1 MQHYVVDHVAF
12 VFGVIEAERTAEIFG
27 AFLRD
32 RRMPSFHVH
41 SKSRFKAGVKG
52 AVFAFEKLLPTVL
65 VPVMAPDALDVA
77 RGEFTEFAVKNSFCL
92 LFRASSSPRRRHRAN
107 AALVSCQGG

>member
-1 MQHYVVDHVAF
+1 VVDHVAF

-41 SKSRFKAGVKG
+41 SKSRSKREETETMTVTEMSSPAARPSQVALLLDKHKL
-52 AVFAFEKLLPTVL
+52 KLLSVIFADCMLLGHQGTERGDTEATTQNL
-65 VPVMAPDALDVA
+65 CHSA
-77 RGEFTEFAVKNSFCL
+77 RIM
-92 LFRASSSPRRRHRAN
+92 
-107 AALVSCQGG
+107 